1 MRGAVSYSE
10 LVSNVCPLTPSAL
23 HDRAHTIQT
32 SSSALTTSQRSPK
45 TTARALASSN
55 TRALTLQKV
64 KRMSPL
70 SLMKHALLAALVVI
84 ALSNWGVEA
93 RYLPTRSQDDRLERL
108 RELIK
113 DLLDTELE
121 KPGNQNELFERK
133 LVYKRE
139 AGAVDGPASAVAV
152 AAGEHHV
159 APSHP
164 RSQ

>member
-1 MRGAVSYSE
+1 
-10 LVSNVCPLTPSAL
+10 
-23 HDRAHTIQT
+23 
-32 SSSALTTSQRSPK
+32 
-45 TTARALASSN
+45 
-55 TRALTLQKV
+55 
-64 KRMSPL
+64 MSPL
-70 SLMKHALLAALVVI
+70 SLMKHALLAALVII
-84 ALSNWGVEA
+84 ALSNWGAEA

-139 AGAVDGPASAVAV
+139 AGAVDGPASVAAAVG
-152 AAGEHHV
+152 AGEHH
-159 APSHP
+159 AAASHP